1 MKSADANSYEKS
13 LRDNGVVPCDQHLV
27 IHIIKQPEQV
37 LILRSSDYFQ
47 NLIVH
52 LFIIFYHS
60 CDFLYGTLNSSVDR
74 RHFDAYPD
82 PTYRFDN
89 DPDQDP
95 IASFTN
101 VGKSDLF
108 LLLFSLAYS
117 VL

>member
-1 MKSADANSYEKS
+1 MFRVGCLEYFYCMEQFRALNNLSM
-13 LRDNGVVPCDQHLV
+13 
-27 IHIIKQPEQV
+27 IH
-37 LILRSSDYFQ
+37 D
-47 NLIVH
+47 
-52 LFIIFYHS
+52 FIIFYHS